1 MKNKLKN
8 KFGFSAKEQ
17 RILLKLNSPKKI
29 QDYIDSL
36 EYNLEEK
43 GETFYSPR
51 DVMKHGKADCV
62 ESAVFAAA
70 ALRFHGYPPLL
81 LDITSSARDDDH
93 VVAVFRENGCW
104 GAIGKS
110 KYTFLSFREPVYRTI
125 RELAMS
131 YFELYFN
138 YWGEKTMR
146 SFSRRPFNLARFDG
160 REWMTSEKNI
170 FYIGTQLD
178 KVPHEKLMA
187 RGMARRLRR
196 VTPLD
201 REAGELWIR
210 RKGLLK
216 KLKREGY

>member
-1 MKNKLKN
+1 MKGNLKSR
-8 KFGFSAKEQ
+8 FGFSAKECK
-17 RILLKLNSPKKI
+17 ILSKLDTPKKI

-36 EYNLEEK
+36 EYNLEER

-51 DVMKHGKADCV
+51 EVMRHGKADCV
-62 ESAVFAAA
+62 EGAVFAAA
-70 ALRFHGYPPLL
+70 ALRFHGHPPLL
-81 LDITSSARDDDH
+81 LDLTSNRRDSDH

-110 KYTFLSFREPVYRTI
+110 KYTFLSFREPIYRTI

-131 YFELYFN
+131 CFELYFN

-146 SFSRRPFNLARFDG
+146 SFARRPLNLARFDS
-160 REWMTSEKNI
+160 REWMTSKKHI
-170 FYIGTQLD
+170 FYIATYLD
-178 KVPHEKLMA
+178 KIPHEKIMS
-187 RGMARRLRR
+187 RGMARKLRK

-210 RKGLLK
+210 RKGLLR